1 MMMKKEE
8 RKINV
13 VNVVKIGFQ
22 AIDVH
27 LNNYIIAKLL
37 TKKR

>member
-1 MMMKKEE
+1 MMMKKKE
-8 RKINV
+8 RKIIV

-27 LNNYIIAKLL
+27 LNTYIIAKSL
-37 TKKR
+37 TERK